1 MSAAWASHP
10 HSCIPSSRAHLHLR
24 TSCSKRFCT
33 IRPLSCMSAPTFVG
47 WSRSRPDAPTE
58 GHTTIAHARP
68 HGWPRLCV
76 QLLAAMDF
84 PTPSV
89 SYTLCTQKCKTLSY
103 GQYAPDSL
111 ACDASHGVCLSAF
124 STYLV
129 AGLLPPVR
137 VFGLLNMRAY
147 SSRQGVFVRRGT
159 GCLLTPLTR
168 QRFAGVRPFARTGVC
183 KHVKERS

>member
-1 MSAAWASHP
+1 MGLAPSFVHPFLSCAPTFTHKLFQTILHNSATVLYVCTHFRGLVSFSSRCTPKRAH
-10 HSCIPSSRAHLHLR
+10 HHCTRPSSRMA
-24 TSCSKRFCT
+24 SPMCS
-33 IRPLSCMSAPTFVG
+33 A
-47 WSRSRPDAPTE
+47 
-58 GHTTIAHARP
+58 ARCN
-68 HGWPRLCV
+68 G
-76 QLLAAMDF
+76 F

-124 STYLV
+124 STCLV

-137 VFGLLNMRAY
+137 VFGLLNMRACVY
-147 SSRQGVFVRRGT
+147 VNAYVAQWPRM
-159 GCLLTPLTR
+159 LLAPPTMQCCTS
-168 QRFAGVRPFARTGVC
+168 VRPFARTGVC